1 MIKNLVLFKAG
12 WLACVLG
19 AANGLAWL
27 GPAAVGLIALEHL
40 RTAFAPSR
48 EVLLLLA
55 AGAVG
60 LIWESALV
68 TLEVLRYDAGMF
80 SSAVAPYWILAM
92 WVLFATTLNIG
103 LKWVKRHWL
112 LAAAA
117 GAVGGPMAFF
127 GGERLGAVILDDA
140 TVSLAVIG
148 IGWAVLL
155 PVLASLSARCNGYDA
170 AAVPAMA

>member
-1 MIKNLVLFKAG
+1 
-12 WLACVLG
+12 
-19 AANGLAWL
+19 
-27 GPAAVGLIALEHL
+27 
-40 RTAFAPSR
+40 
-48 EVLLLLA
+48 
-55 AGAVG
+55 
-60 LIWESALV
+60 
-68 TLEVLRYDAGMF
+68 
-80 SSAVAPYWILAM
+80 M

-155 PVLASLSARCNGYDA
+155 PVLASLAARCNGYDA
-170 AAVPAMA
+170 TAVPAMAEASR